1 MREGVRSRRAI
12 VVTGVAAAAALAA
25 VGVSGRG
32 VAASSGS
39 SSQSVSATV
48 VAGTLTVTAPPALVT
63 NLTPGA
69 QTTGIALGALA
80 YTNTL
85 NDSQAWSVTMT
96 TTDWV
101 NGANSIK
108 FNEMAVQPGAS
119 TNITGALGS
128 VGNPTAGSSATFSGT
143 DTTPGT
149 TPSSPVTLASGTAS
163 TQGVFTQTG
172 MTMSVTVPGGTPT
185 GLYTGT
191 ITYTI
196 TG

>member
-1 MREGVRSRRAI
+1 MRPRRAI
-12 VVTGVAAAAALAA
+12 VLAGFTAAAVAAVVVPGRNAAA
-25 VGVSGRG
+25 ST
-32 VAASSGS
+32 GS

-69 QTTGIALGALA
+69 QTTGISLGALA

-85 NDSQAWSVTMT
+85 GDGQSWSVTMT
-96 TTDWV
+96 TTDWMFSG
-101 NGANSIK
+101 NAIK
-108 FNEMAVQPGAS
+108 FTDMAVQPGAS
-119 TNITGALGS
+119 SNITGA
-128 VGNPTAGSSATFSGT
+128 VGAVGTPTAGSNATFSGT

-149 TPSSPVTLASGTAS
+149 TPSSPVTMATGTSS

-172 MTMSVTVPGGTPT
+172 ATMSVTVPGGTPA